1 MICNGQHLN
10 ITMGTDVVLRDTLI
24 FDGETF
30 DPALS
35 VGITAN
41 LVSSLG
47 KRTALEVEVAD
58 GGLIIYVPWQERNA
72 GYYGLEVTGTCNS
85 KKWATYADSLIHY
98 TRATEMGA
106 AEVTIES
113 DYYDIT
119 QVVGYRYST
128 SPIDKVTASV
138 DAEVGKPS
146 VDANYDGKNLS
157 FAFHNIKGET
167 GEQGIQGIQGIPGES
182 AVFDPTTGNI
192 AVIKQGTGDD
202 VNSPMSQ
209 AAVTGE
215 FDKFIAEV
223 LPAPVWHNGT
233 VTTNGYASSTTD
245 RYLDELVFGDDISK
259 VIFASQSNESKFYI
273 YGVKNVEGTDVFTLE
288 SGPTAITYPGTYT
301 IIPEEGKRYVVRLG
315 KDAVSRNS
323 WTQAAKPSITQ
334 YNNSYTHQIDDNTA
348 RIDTIEGGL
357 MVVDGKPEYKYGQI
371 SSSGY
376 DWTVK
381 TNKVSNE
388 MAFDPSKVDKVR
400 VTLKESGAQYTVYT
414 IVGSTISM
422 ADGLAG
428 YTVNDFSF
436 TPVNGTKYV
445 IRFRAV
451 AGDTK
456 ELLDALPES
465 AYPCVE
471 VVYASPSIVIE
482 DMESRISA
490 LEGNNHSYSRH
501 YSNITGL
508 LNFESKAISA
518 QGIEDS
524 NSALLAKLPNIGC
537 VEVKMNRP
545 TGHFSVWRKT
555 GEAITC
561 LQEDTHYQYRYTGDY
576 SSEYYVMIQAE
587 SGETLTTAIAS
598 VYTYSDEGVPTGYIP
613 PTWAAGKKVAF
624 LGDSIVQGRYPKNGS
639 SSVNICMDKPW
650 PNLVAE
656 ALGTED
662 YTDFAIG
669 GALVYD
675 NDWKSLSRNASLITG
690 YDVVF
695 VCGGTNDYGDKIS
708 KVNFENAYTSMLTT
722 LLANN
727 TKVIAM
733 TPVYRTKTVTSPAMQ
748 LSGYAQSVAD
758 VAASM
763 EVPVIDTYTLTNT
776 ADFTDN
782 LADGL
787 HPNET
792 GQRMIADIVLEE
804 INKL

>member
-1 MICNGQHLN
+1 
-10 ITMGTDVVLRDTLI
+10 MGTDVVLRDTLI

-35 VGITAN
+35 VGIAAN

-58 GGLIIYVPWQERNA
+58 GALIIYVPWVERNA
-72 GYYGLEVTGTCNS
+72 GFYGLEVTGTCNS

-98 TRATEMGA
+98 TRATEIGV

-128 SPIDKVTASV
+128 SPIDKVTATADNEVGTPKV
-138 DAEVGKPS
+138 DA
-146 VDANYDGKNLS
+146 DYDGKNLS

-233 VTTNGYASSTTD
+233 VTTNGYSSSNSG
-245 RYLDELVFGDDISK
+245 RYLDEVVFGSDIARAT
-259 VIFASQSNESKFYI
+259 FTSQSDESKFYI
-273 YGVKNVEGTDVFTLE
+273 YSVKEVEGTDVFALE
-288 SGPTAITYPGTYT
+288 SSSTPVTYPGSFSLV
-301 IIPEEGKRYVVRLG
+301 PEDGKRYVVRLDP
-315 KDAVSRNS
+315 DAKTRGNWS
-323 WTQAAKPSITQ
+323 QEAKPKITQ
-334 YNNSYTHQIDDNTA
+334 FYDSYTHQIDENTA
-348 RIDTIEGGL
+348 RIEAIEEGM
-357 MVVDGKPEYKYGQI
+357 MVVDIDPEYKYGVI

-376 DWTVK
+376 DWTSK
-381 TNKVSNE
+381 GNKVSNE
-388 MAFDPSKVDKVR
+388 LEFDPTQVR
-400 VTLKESGAQYTVYT
+400 DVRITLLESGAQYTVYK
-414 IVGSTISM
+414 IVGSTISNM
-422 ADGLAG
+422 LSG
-428 YTVNDFSF
+428 YTTNDLTF
-436 TPVNGTKYV
+436 TPVSGTKYV
-445 IRFRAV
+445 IRFASTSGSMQR
-451 AGDTK
+451 DM
-456 ELLDALPES
+456 DALPVS
-465 AYPCVE
+465 AYPHM
-471 VVYASPSIVIE
+471 VVTYNSPSSIIE
-482 DMESRISA
+482 EMESRISA
-490 LEGNNHSYSRH
+490 LEPKNHSYSRH

-555 GEAITC
+555 GDAITC

-576 SSEYYVMIQAE
+576 SSEYYVMLQADQ
-587 SGETLTTAIAS
+587 GEVLNTAIAS
-598 VYTYSDEGVPTGYIP
+598 VYTYSDEGVATGYIP

-690 YDVVF
+690 FDVVF
-695 VCGGTNDYGDKIS
+695 VCGGTNDYGDKVS
-708 KVNFENAYTSMLTT
+708 KANFEAAYSDMLDT
-722 LLANN
+722 LIAHN

-733 TPVYRTKTVTSPAMQ
+733 TPVYRTKSVSSPAMS
-748 LSGYAQSVAD
+748 LSGYADSITDIATAKEVD
-758 VAASM
+758 VIPM
-763 EVPVIDTYTLTNT
+763 LTLTNT
-776 ADFTDN
+776 GDFY
-782 LADGL
+782 LYLVDGL